1 MIILAP
7 VTDSLEIVTSAD
19 VNLEYNVAYADH
31 TSSGVTAADS
41 AGSISTAS
49 TTTVI
54 SAAGAGVTR
63 QVRGIS
69 VLNTTSFSVVT
80 ICIQIDVSGTNTI
93 IFKCALGAGESINFT
108 EGRGWHSLSDHG
120 RSRDSVTHPYPEGY
134 DVPILKVGNA
144 TEAAGVYY
152 SPYASAGFPGAWA
165 PGTPGLAGRAVN
177 SEKGKLEVAV
187 PLTGYAYLEGAVF
200 STSVATTVGLIDILW
215 VNSGLAPATTTAQT
229 VNSVTFAARDMQET
243 SNGRGVE
250 IGILVTTATGNAGV
264 VTTIA
269 MSYTNADGTGTR
281 NATIPSFPATCVAGS
296 IIPFRYQEGDNGVRS
311 VQTVT
316 LGTTLGAG
324 AVISLIAF
332 RRVVSLGC
340 YNVNSAASVNWNDD
354 GVRMLSG
361 STMIPYQIPTA
372 TTATTLQGTV
382 YIHNMD

>member
-7 VTDSLEIVTSAD
+7 VTDSLQIVTSAD

-31 TSSGVTAADS
+31 TSSGVTAVDT
-41 AGSISTAS
+41 AGSISTAT

-54 SAAGAGVTR
+54 SASGAGVTR

-69 VLNTTSFSVVT
+69 VLNTTTFSPVT
-80 ICIQIDVSGTNTI
+80 MTFQIDVSGTDTV
-93 IFKCALGAGESINFT
+93 IFKCILNAGESINFT
-108 EGRGWHSLSDHG
+108 EGRGWHSISDRG
-120 RSRDSVTHPYPEGY
+120 RTRESVVHPYPEGY

-165 PGTPGLAGRAVN
+165 PGTPGVAGRAVN
-177 SEKGKLEVAV
+177 SETGRLEVAV
-187 PLTGYAYLEGAVF
+187 PLTGYAYLEGLVI
-200 STSVATTVGLIDILW
+200 STSAATSAGLIDVLW
-215 VNSGLAPATTTAQT
+215 VNSGLAPTTTTAQT
-229 VNSVTFAARDMQET
+229 VNSVTFATRDMQET

-250 IGILVTTATGNAGV
+250 IGILVTTATTNAGV

-311 VQTVT
+311 IQTIT
-316 LGTTLGAG
+316 LGTTLGGG
-324 AVISLIAF
+324 AISLIAF
-332 RRVVSLGC
+332 RRVATLGC
-340 YNVNSAASVNWNDD
+340 YNLNSAASVNWNDD
-354 GVRMLSG
+354 GVRILSG
-361 STMIPYQIPTA
+361 STILQYQIPTG
-372 TTATTLQGTV
+372 TTATTIQGTA